1 MVRAAAGSYAP
12 RAASGR
18 AGRRG
23 YSARE
28 DTFSLMK
35 PGMQERNSDTLQVR
49 VNERIHFSPVR
60 LIDEDGQQ
68 LGVVPVEEA
77 LQIAQTK
84 GLDLV
89 EVASDARPVVC
100 RIMDFGRYRYEQ
112 QKRAAAAKK
121 KQHVIE
127 IKQIKYRPAID
138 DHDFDTKTGK
148 VRDFLSE
155 GHKVRVTVMYRR
167 REMRR
172 PEIGEAVLQRVVDSV
187 KDVGQEEGSSRVA
200 MGRDLSVTIAPT
212 KKKE

>member
-1 MVRAAAGSYAP
+1 MRAVTGNRP
-12 RAASGR
+12 PDTRALE
-18 AGRRG
+18 RRKHL
-23 YSARE
+23 R
-28 DTFSLMK
+28 
-35 PGMQERNSDTLQVR
+35 PGTPERNSDALQVR

-60 LIDEDGQQ
+60 LIGEDGEQ

-77 LQIAQTK
+77 LQIARSK

-112 QKRAAAAKK
+112 AKRAAAAKR

-138 DHDFDTKTGK
+138 DHDFDTKTSK
-148 VRDFLSE
+148 VRNFLAE

-172 PEIGEAVLQRVVDSV
+172 PEIGEQVLQRVIETC
-187 KDVGQEEGSSRVA
+187 KDVGQEEGASRMA
-200 MGRDLSVTIAPT
+200 MGRDLSVTLAPL
-212 KKKE
+212 KKHQAQPASS

>member
-1 MVRAAAGSYAP
+1 MRAAGRDTARSGFGRGSGDVLRREP
-12 RAASGR
+12 REEGTER
-18 AGRRG
+18 
-23 YSARE
+23 
-28 DTFSLMK
+28 LK

-49 VNERIHFSPVR
+49 VNDRIKFSPVR
-60 LIDEDGQQ
+60 LIDEEGGQ

-77 LQIAQTK
+77 LQIAQSR

-89 EVASDARPVVC
+89 EVAPDARPVVC

-112 QKRAAAAKK
+112 QKRQAAAKK

-148 VRDFLSE
+148 VRAFLGE
-155 GHKVRVTVMYRR
+155 GHKVRVTVMFRR

-172 PEIGEAVLQRVVDSV
+172 PEIGEAVLQRVVESV
-187 KDVGQEEGSSRVA
+187 KDVGQEEGASRVA
-200 MGRDLSVTIAPT
+200 MGRDLSVTLAP
-212 KKKE
+212 KKA